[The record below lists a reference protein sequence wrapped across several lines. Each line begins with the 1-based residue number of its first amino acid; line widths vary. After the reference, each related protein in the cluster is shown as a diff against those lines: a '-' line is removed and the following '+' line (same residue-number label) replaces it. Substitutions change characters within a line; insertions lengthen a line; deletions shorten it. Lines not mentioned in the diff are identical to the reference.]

1 VPDLEDSVPLAEKPR
16 AREMIKEH
24 LSKIRHAK
32 GANLTLTVRTNGID
46 SGLFETDVK
55 AILSKETALLID
67 GFCVTKVDT
76 VEMALEICKLLSSE
90 ERRLNLPELSLK
102 VIPQIE
108 STAALV
114 DLKEILTAGRSRFIA
129 AAFGA
134 DDFTA
139 DFEIHRSDDDAELD
153 FARKYFSLCCHARK
167 VISIDTPYVRF
178 KDIEGLKRELIYLKS
193 IGMQAKFAIHP
204 VCHFIIVT
212 LFF

>member
-1 VPDLEDSVPLAEKPR
+1 
-16 AREMIKEH
+16 M
-24 LSKIRHAK
+24 
-32 GANLTLTVRTNGID
+32 TLTVRTNGLE

-55 AILSKETALLID
+55 GILSKETAPLID

-76 VEMALEICKLLSSE
+76 VEMASDICKFLSSE
-90 ERRLNLPELSLK
+90 ERRLNLKENSLK

-108 STAALV
+108 STSGLA
-114 DLKEILTAGRSRFIA
+114 DIKDILSAGKSRFVA

-139 DFEIHRSDDDAELD
+139 DFEVHRSDNDSELD

-167 VISIDTPYVRF
+167 VISIDTPFVRF
-178 KDIEGLKRELIYLKS
+178 KDIEGLKTELAYLKS

-204 VCHFIIVT
+204 VSSQAINT
-212 LFF
+212 